1 MPPSDPEQRSQGDLP
16 DAVPLEST
24 AVLLARIR
32 AGDGVARECLIARCL
47 PALRRWAHGRLPPG
61 ARDLAETDDLVQNTL
76 LRSLHHLEG
85 FEARH
90 EGAFL
95 AYLRQILLNQVRD
108 EIRRA
113 ARRPGREELAEDLM
127 GNVPSP
133 LEEAIGVQA
142 LERYEAA
149 LDRLT
154 PQQHEAVVM
163 RIEMGYSNEE
173 IAQAIG
179 VPSANAARMLV
190 VRGLLR
196 LSKEMQDGSAPG
208 A

>member
-1 MPPSDPEQRSQGDLP
+1 VPPSEPEQRAQGDP
-16 DAVPLEST
+16 SEASPLEST

-32 AGDGVARECLIARCL
+32 AGDEAARDRLLSRYL
-47 PALRRWAHGRLPPG
+47 PALRRWAHGRLPAG
-61 ARDLAETDDLVQNTL
+61 ARDLSETDDLVQNTL
-76 LRSLHHLEG
+76 IRSLSHLEG

-108 EIRRA
+108 EIRRV
-113 ARRPGREELAEDLM
+113 ARRPGQEALEEDLQ
-127 GNVPSP
+127 GNAPSP
-133 LEEAIGVQA
+133 LEETIGVDT

-149 LDRLT
+149 LLRLT

-163 RIEMGYSNEE
+163 RIEMGFSNEE

-179 VPSANAARMLV
+179 APTANAARMLV

-196 LSKEMQDGSAPG
+196 LSEEMQDVGPHTE
-208 A
+208 

>member
-1 MPPSDPEQRSQGDLP
+1 MPPSEPQQRARGELPEVS
-16 DAVPLEST
+16 PLEST
-24 AVLLARIR
+24 AILLARVR
-32 AGDGVARECLIARCL
+32 AGDAIARDRLLRRYL

-61 ARDLAETDDLVQNTL
+61 ARDLSETDDLVQNTL
-76 LRSLHHLEG
+76 IRSLHHLEG
-85 FEARH
+85 FEARF

-108 EIRRA
+108 EVRRV
-113 ARRPGREELAEDLM
+113 ARRPGREALEEDLSE
-127 GNVPSP
+127 NAPSP
-133 LEEAIGVQA
+133 LEVTIGVQT

-149 LDRLT
+149 LLRLT

-163 RIEMGYSNEE
+163 RIEMGFSNEE

-179 VPSANAARMLV
+179 VPTANAARMLI

-196 LSKEMQDGSAPG
+196 LSEEMQDAGPRKS
-208 A
+208 